1 MPCQSSRIVRLSTVW
16 VSRLCASS
24 RASRHT
30 RLSGPSIEHRAPHTR
45 TSSDITQIDP
55 TLIPSITQ
63 RGMEHIVS
71 LLSCCPARLWKTNQ
85 CLSLEGLAPVDHL
98 IFMAKSDDFCI
109 CIGFSA
115 MSSQ

>member
-1 MPCQSSRIVRLSTVW
+1 MPCQSSRIVRLST

-63 RGMEHIVS
+63 RDMEHIVS
-71 LLSCCPARLWKTNQ
+71 LLSCCPARLWINALAK
-85 CLSLEGLAPVDHL
+85 GLAPVDHL